1 MKRGG
6 NGGGRFWTAAVLLLL
21 CAAGSAQ
28 KLFRTHFATEIPEPR
43 YEFKATIPACRG
55 AIFDSG
61 GKSCPLV
68 KSVPYWEFHLDPVAL
83 TNSVVIPRNEKL
95 PRKREAICKTIA
107 DALKL
112 DYSKVLAMSENTR
125 NRYQYL
131 GRTSDPEVYKILG
144 DSRLVAGLAIEQKQV
159 RQYFQNRRMCHI
171 IGALRKDGKGIAGLE
186 LKYDKELSGVPG
198 KMRGLRDGRGRKLY
212 DKRIEE
218 IRPIPGADIRL
229 TIDLNLQFEVETAL
243 KDGIE
248 EFHAGS
254 GWCVVLDVQTGAVLA
269 MASFPDFNPLLYG
282 HSEPTARIN
291 RPTNFSYEP
300 GSVMKVITAA
310 AALDCGLVSPDTR
323 YTTNRDDERYF
334 RLPGD
339 GRHVWEPTMTV
350 RDAIVHSSN
359 IVIGKLGY
367 DLGPRRLYDYMK
379 AFGLGAK
386 TGIEAPGETA
396 GVLPPWEKW
405 DKVKWSRAPIGQG
418 VGVSAIQLASAYQ
431 AIAND
436 GVRMRP
442 HLVSE
447 ITAADGHQIY
457 KAPIEVVSRPI
468 RRETSRKIR
477 EMMLGVASREGT
489 ARRAAIRGYSVA
501 GKTGTA
507 QKLVGKK
514 YSDKLYRATF
524 CGIVP
529 SGVEFRDES
538 DSTPAE
544 SRIVVLVTLDFDTFE
559 KYHQGGN
566 SAAPVFKRIA
576 TAALRYLEVEP
587 DRPEELLEYE
597 DDGELDRIMEA
608 RELEN
613 ATAEDDD

>member
-1 MKRGG
+1 MKKRSG
-6 NGGGRFWTAAVLLLL
+6 NGGWRFWFAVTVL
-21 CAAGSAQ
+21 CLGAAGSAQ
-28 KLFRTHFATEIPEPR
+28 QLFRTHFAKEIPEPR
-43 YEFKATIPACRG
+43 YEFKETIPACRG
-55 AIFDSG
+55 SIFDSG
-61 GKSCPLV
+61 SETCPLV

-83 TNSVVIPRNEKL
+83 TNSVVIPRKEKI
-95 PRKREAICKTIA
+95 PRRREAICKTIA

-112 DYSKVLAMSENTR
+112 DYAKVLAMSENSR

-131 GRTSDPEVYKILG
+131 GRTSDPEVYKILS
-144 DSRLVAGLAIEQKQV
+144 DSHLVAGLAIEQKHV
-159 RQYFQNRRMCHI
+159 RQYFQGRRLCHI
-171 IGALRKDGKGIAGLE
+171 LGAIRKDGEGIAGLE
-186 LKYDKELSGVPG
+186 VKYNKELSGVPG
-198 KMRGLRDGRGRKLY
+198 TMRGLRDGKRRKLY

-282 HSEPTARIN
+282 RSNPLDCIN
-291 RPTNFSYEP
+291 RATNFAYEP

-310 AALDCGLVSPDTR
+310 AGVDSGLVTPDTR
-323 YTTNRDDERYF
+323 YTTNRDDDRYY

-339 GRHVWEPTMTV
+339 GRHVWDPTMTV

-359 IVIGKLGY
+359 IVIGKLGC
-367 DLGPRRLYDYMK
+367 DLGPRRLYEYMR
-379 AFGLGAK
+379 AFGFGER
-386 TGIEAPGETA
+386 TGVEVPGETA
-396 GVLPPWEKW
+396 GVLPKWQDW

-418 VGVSAIQLASAYQ
+418 VAVSAIQLASAYQ

-442 HLVSE
+442 HLVSD
-447 ITAADGHQIY
+447 ITAADGHKIY
-457 KAPIEVVSRPI
+457 TAPVEVASRPI
-468 RRETSRKIR
+468 RRETARKLR

-507 QKLVGKK
+507 QKLVNKK

-529 SGVEFRDES
+529 SGVVFRNET

-544 SRIVVLVTLDFDTFE
+544 SRIVVLVTLDFDSLE

-597 DDGELDRIMEA
+597 DDGELDRIMDA
-608 RELEN
+608 REMEY
-613 ATAEDDD
+613 ADDEE